1 MRHAGGDRTMADFLA
16 CVPQAGLKAVLMA
29 VSMAFEEIIS
39 KGQVSIE
46 HLTNILTRLNNPSTP
61 PIR

>member
-1 MRHAGGDRTMADFLA
+1 MADFLA